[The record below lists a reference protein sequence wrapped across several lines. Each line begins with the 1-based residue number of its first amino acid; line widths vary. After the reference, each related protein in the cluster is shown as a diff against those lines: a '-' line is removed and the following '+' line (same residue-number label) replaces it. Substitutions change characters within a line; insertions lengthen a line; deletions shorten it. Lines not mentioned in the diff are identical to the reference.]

1 LFTSTLLFF
10 FDNKPFIALKSL
22 DGRKRVFVALPV
34 ESAAPALSLDFGD
47 PEDPEDLEDL
57 DLELDLEVREV
68 TCSAEVGALGGAF
81 RPPPTLSS
89 DIDGSEERRI

>member
-1 LFTSTLLFF
+1 MISYTLQICLVPLNYKQTQIPLKPLPQPEEYTRST
-10 FDNKPFIALKSL
+10 FIALKSL

-57 DLELDLEVREV
+57 QEK
-68 TCSAEVGALGGAF
+68 
-81 RPPPTLSS
+81 
-89 DIDGSEERRI
+89 